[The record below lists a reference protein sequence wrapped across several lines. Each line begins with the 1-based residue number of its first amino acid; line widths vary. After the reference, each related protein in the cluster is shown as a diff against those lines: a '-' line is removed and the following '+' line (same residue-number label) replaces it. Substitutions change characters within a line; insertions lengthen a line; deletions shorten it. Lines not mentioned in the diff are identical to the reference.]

1 MGQRTQVLV
10 IKENNKGVK
19 KATFFITSG
28 DMDE

>member
-19 KATFFITSG
+19 KATSFITSG
-28 DMDE
+28 DLGE